1 MKKKS
6 RSNNPEGR
14 PPEYQSEMKKV
25 LIPLPKKYLE
35 WIDSVAEEN
44 CTSRA
49 RLINEHLRLIQ
60 SLLGFGFIKID
71 EYGTEFA
78 NVPREKESQRHGKK
92 KNQKHSPGLI
102 INVTRDRITKEFY
115 EKD

>member
-25 LIPLPKKYLE
+25 LIPLPKSYLE

-49 RLINEHLRLIQ
+49 RLINEHLRMIQ
-60 SLLGFGFIKID
+60 SLMAFGFIEID

-78 NVPREKESQRHGKK
+78 NVPRKRHNKR
-92 KNQKHSPGLI
+92 KNEEHSPGLI
-102 INVTRDRITKEFY
+102 LKATRDRITKEFY